1 MSLLNSLAN
10 RVGPR
15 PGKGDADD
23 AALAELRARVAE
35 LEGRLDDLAA
45 QLRESREDNRRVTEL
60 YDVVINRLREDNPLR
75 VPR

>member
-15 PGKGDADD
+15 PGKADD
-23 AALAELRARVAE
+23 DTALDALRARVAE

>member
-15 PGKGDADD
+15 PGKADADD

>member
-15 PGKGDADD
+15 PGKADDD